1 MNGNETAGPQP
12 VPDLAGGSAGSD
24 VTDDDRNRYGV
35 LLDHAAERGLLSPAE
50 YQVRLVELA
59 EASSVEQLQRIVTEL
74 PAFGGSVILATAA
87 GGPVPVPGEPVG
99 PAAVPG
105 RPVGPSPD
113 STVVAPELDAA
124 LWASLTPA
132 TPRRNRGNPWVILIV
147 LVAVLMAALVGL
159 ALVAGHVSHAHTG
172 GTTGAGV
179 LAFRPLRL

>member
-12 VPDLAGGSAGSD
+12 VPDLAGGLAGSD
-24 VTDDDRNRYGV
+24 VTDEDRNRYGV
-35 LLDHAAERGLLSPAE
+35 LLDRAAERGLLSPAE

-59 EASSVEQLQRIVTEL
+59 EATSVEQLHRIVTEL
-74 PAFGGSVILATAA
+74 PAFGGSAGPATVA
-87 GGPVPVPGEPVG
+87 GGPVPVPGGPVG
-99 PAAVPG
+99 PAALPG
-105 RPVGPSPD
+105 HPVGPSSGPAAI
-113 STVVAPELDAA
+113 APELDAA

-172 GTTGAGV
+172 GPTGVGV
-179 LAFRPLRL
+179 VVLRPLRL

>member
-12 VPDLAGGSAGSD
+12 VPDLAGDSAGSD
-24 VTDDDRNRYGV
+24 VTDEVRNRFGV

-59 EASSVEQLQRIVTEL
+59 DATSVDQLQRIVTEL
-74 PAFGGSVILATAA
+74 PAFGGSATPGTV
-87 GGPVPVPGEPVG
+87 GGVPVPVPGEPVG
-99 PAAVPG
+99 PATVPG

-113 STVVAPELDAA
+113 PSAAAPELDAA

-172 GTTGAGV
+172 GTTGMGV
-179 LAFRPLRL
+179 AALRPLRL